1 MCAEESPQLRRC
13 ENLHARP
20 LRVRLLRNGLW
31 RVDWTGGL
39 VSLYR
44 CDPRDYLKLG
54 YEPGH
59 LRGFRASPERG
70 STAASDSLVD
80 PMP

>member
-1 MCAEESPQLRRC
+1 MCGEEYPQLRWC
-13 ENLHARP
+13 EELQARP

-31 RVDWTGGL
+31 KVDWTGGL

-44 CDPRDYLKLG
+44 SDPRGYLERG
-54 YEPGH
+54 HEPRH
-59 LRGFRASPERG
+59 LRGFRASPEPG
-70 STAASDSLVD
+70 STEASDSRVD